1 MEIKK
6 IYFDMDGVLADF
18 ARGVREIC
26 RLEPVSQNAK
36 NNDSAKED
44 RMWNAIRD
52 AGHFYDKLEL
62 MPGAKEMFDALYNRY
77 GDKCEIL
84 TGIPKPKRG
93 IDSAGDDKKAW
104 VKRLLSDKIKVNIV
118 YREEK
123 ARFCTGKD
131 CILIDDFTKNIREWE
146 AMGGTGIL
154 NNSAGETMAELE
166 KLGILGK
173 SNIVLIGMPAS
184 GKSTVGV
191 ILAKMLGKDFLDTDL
206 VIQQREHALL
216 CEIIEQRG
224 VDAFLKSEEEAAL
237 SISPVN
243 TVIAT
248 GGSVVY
254 SEKAMQYLS
263 GIATVIY
270 LKADKDEITR
280 RLRNIKERGVVLRD
294 GENFDDMYDHR
305 SVLYEKYADI
315 VIEEDG
321 SGIEGT
327 IGKISLSCN
336 RGRLGV
342 G

>member
-1 MEIKK
+1 
-6 IYFDMDGVLADF
+6 
-18 ARGVREIC
+18 
-26 RLEPVSQNAK
+26 
-36 NNDSAKED
+36 
-44 RMWNAIRD
+44 
-52 AGHFYDKLEL
+52 
-62 MPGAKEMFDALYNRY
+62 
-77 GDKCEIL
+77 
-84 TGIPKPKRG
+84 
-93 IDSAGDDKKAW
+93 
-104 VKRLLSDKIKVNIV
+104 
-118 YREEK
+118 
-123 ARFCTGKD
+123 
-131 CILIDDFTKNIREWE
+131 
-146 AMGGTGIL
+146 MGGTGIL

-224 VDAFLKSEEEAAL
+224 VDAFLKSEEKAAL
-237 SISPVN
+237 SVSPVN

-280 RLRNIKERGVVLRD
+280 RLRNIKERGVVLKD
-294 GENFDDMYDHR
+294 GENFDVMYDHR

-315 VIEEDG
+315 EIEEDG

-327 IGKISLSCN
+327 IGKIILSCCKK
-336 RGRLGV
+336 RRQK
-342 G
+342 